1 MAIDSAS
8 LIEIRDLTHSDQMEI
23 IECKMMN
30 NVPSSKKWGQ
40 RLNLFFNV
48 VSAFDRITGL
58 WLSSSYDQY
67 VPQAA
72 LPPPNSI
79 LHTQKVV
86 AQPVIEI
93 AIKPKENGCLAC

>member
-1 MAIDSAS
+1 MAVGLAS

-72 LPPPNSI
+72 LPPPNSASSYSESSGSTSNRD
-79 LHTQKVV
+79 LYKDQRRM
-86 AQPVIEI
+86 A
-93 AIKPKENGCLAC
+93 A